1 MKSMNPRNKAKCK
14 DWANAFFGTATV
26 GERGQLVIPAEARAE
41 MKIHAGDKVLIMRH
55 PVHEGL
61 MVFKFEAVREFV
73 DDFQKNL
80 NELKGRI
87 EDES

>member
-1 MKSMNPRNKAKCK
+1 M
-14 DWANAFFGTATV
+14 DWSNAFFGTATV
-26 GERGQLVIPAEARAE
+26 GERGQLVIPADARSE
-41 MKIHAGDKVLIMRH
+41 MNIHPGDKVLIMRH

-80 NELKGRI
+80 DELKGRI
-87 EDES
+87 EGGS